1 MEASVRELLALPGR
15 TPDAPLPVEYL
26 RFARCLSKAIDT
38 FDGDWEKGATWMLTP
53 NRALC
58 DREPAAIAVQSDGE
72 ERVLAVLT
80 RIDHGVY
87 S

>member
-1 MEASVRELLALPGR
+1 MEVSIRELL
-15 TPDAPLPVEYL
+15 TPLSNSPDLPLPVEYL
-26 RFARCLSKAIDT
+26 RFTRCVSKAIDT
-38 FDGDWEKGATWMLTP
+38 FDGDWQKAAEWMVTP
-53 NRALC
+53 NRALA
-58 DREPAAIAVQSDGE
+58 DREPAAIAVESDGE